1 LLANNPF
8 LAKYEKKNAVNGK
21 NNNRM
26 LRRKTISNPYEHIQK
41 HQYAGP
47 SDNCAPSRENQGF
60 HSDANQIHNSGPKFE
75 SGDSQTASPEQM
87 KIISHAAQTTS
98 RKIGNRADRQVLIVP
113 EISSNVIIGS
123 SDDGEYD
130 CLVARRPIRLPLRKH
145 HTFHFQNTQTAN
157 GKLCELRELL
167 QLQMQERAKFEQ
179 EEVPL
184 VIGPVELSEQH
195 AFKPIS
201 PTPTLTASAEQ
212 KTRYQNQND
221 FPFSQNEDDEDLGY
235 SFCEEECMVDSDNYP
250 TSDNRSTAPASNS
263 ITSKAI

>member
-1 LLANNPF
+1 
-8 LAKYEKKNAVNGK
+8 
-21 NNNRM
+21 
-26 LRRKTISNPYEHIQK
+26 
-41 HQYAGP
+41 
-47 SDNCAPSRENQGF
+47 
-60 HSDANQIHNSGPKFE
+60 
-75 SGDSQTASPEQM
+75 
-87 KIISHAAQTTS
+87 
-98 RKIGNRADRQVLIVP
+98 VLIVP